1 MKSFKL
7 GIDIGSTTA
16 KVVILDKE
24 NKIIFS
30 QYERHNTEVVP
41 TILAILTN
49 AKDSIK
55 NEKLTIC
62 ITGTAGMGI
71 SEKTG
76 IHFVQEVVASA
87 EVVKKLHPEVRTLI
101 DLGGEDAKIIFF
113 NEDGKPDIRMN
124 GNCAGGTG
132 AFIDQM
138 ASLLN
143 RNVTELNGM
152 AEGSENT
159 YPVASRCGVFAKTD
173 IQNLISRDIPSSD
186 IVASI
191 YKAVAFQSI
200 NSLARGCDITPKIL
214 FTGGPL
220 TFQPEL
226 RKAFLDILDIDNNE
240 VVTTDYSE
248 LFPAVGAALHNE
260 EAMISSIEETIQL
273 IENNRDAKVN
283 FETRLDT
290 LFDNKDQFET
300 WLEKKNR
307 HQVQYTTLKEMDG
320 KDVFL
325 GIDSGS
331 TTTKIV
337 LVDKDG
343 KIGAKHYSNN
353 NGHPIQAVAKSKIGR
368 STCKT
373 NV

>member
-1 MKSFKL
+1 MKSYKL
-7 GIDIGSTTA
+7 GIDVGSTTA
-16 KVVILDKE
+16 KIAVLDTE
-24 NKIIFS
+24 NQIIFS
-30 QYERHNTEVVP
+30 DYKRHNTEVFP
-41 TILAILTN
+41 TILAILTE
-49 AKDSIK
+49 SK
-55 NEKLTIC
+55 NIIGDKPLTIS

-87 EVVKKLHPEVRTLI
+87 EVVRQLHPKVRTLI

-143 RNVTELNGM
+143 CNVTELNDM
-152 AEGSENT
+152 AKESKNT

-191 YKAVAFQSI
+191 YKAVAFQAI
-200 NSLARGCDITPKIL
+200 NSLARGSDIVPKII

-226 RKAFLDILDIDNNE
+226 RKAFLSILEIDNSQIEEIN
-240 VVTTDYSE
+240 YGE

-260 EAMISSIEETIQL
+260 DSSITTMDTI
-273 IENNRDAKVN
+273 IKPYRRE
-283 FETRLDT
+283 
-290 LFDNKDQFET
+290 
-300 WLEKKNR
+300 
-307 HQVQYTTLKEMDG
+307 
-320 KDVFL
+320 
-325 GIDSGS
+325 
-331 TTTKIV
+331 
-337 LVDKDG
+337 
-343 KIGAKHYSNN
+343 
-353 NGHPIQAVAKSKIGR
+353 
-368 STCKT
+368 
-373 NV
+373 